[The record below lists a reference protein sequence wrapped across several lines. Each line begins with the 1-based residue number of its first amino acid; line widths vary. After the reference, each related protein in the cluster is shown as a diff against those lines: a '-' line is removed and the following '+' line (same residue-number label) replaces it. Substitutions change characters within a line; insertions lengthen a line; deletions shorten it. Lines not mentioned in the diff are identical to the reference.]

1 MKTLALQVP
10 DRLAQQMQELVDAGW
25 FVDESELS
33 RQALSRFVQQ
43 SRFELQER
51 FQREDI
57 RWATGLKERK
67 A

>member
-10 DRLAQQMQELVDAGW
+10 DRLAQQMQELVEAGW
-25 FVDESELS
+25 FVDESELT
-33 RQALSRFVQQ
+33 RQALSRFVQE